1 MANRFIFNSWIISL
15 LLLFSSLLFLEIY
28 YDYKF
33 EQSSQQGFIK
43 TAAESESIMRASL
56 RANHEKIALTA
67 LYLSKNDFI
76 KQSLIKKDA
85 DLLRFD
91 SNLLKHDEFGS
102 LGKVLVHVL
111 DEKGVSFYRSW
122 SNLTGDN
129 MLEMSSSLRQFYANP
144 QITHVLSPGIYSLTL
159 NSIIPIYNQQ
169 KFIGAFQ
176 VKGLLDGLAL
186 DMQRSGI
193 DSLVLLDKRFRE
205 QMINQSE
212 SVYLDDQLIVSGTS
226 ELSQVYA
233 QYNQSSN
240 HAANSTYVLDKNSG
254 LFISTY
260 QFTDDLNQPLAK
272 VVMFRPLA
280 PIIEQNKPL
289 FSVFYSVIFGVF
301 GLFWV
306 LLTLYVYYRK
316 LRDKDDEIITMQTAV
331 KKLDFKM
338 SNLGRFWQTV
348 IDRLNDS
355 VLVVNRGQESMLMNG
370 TASRL
375 MALRKFKDRDCAKCP
390 QMFYSNKLKCPEHIE
405 QCSIRESFNL
415 KVPISVVEEIT
426 VNNDKRFYEF
436 KATPSLDSRNNVIQ
450 VVEVGHDI
458 TQFVRAKEQ
467 LEEQK
472 SRLNKMA
479 FYDSLTNLPN
489 RRLFS
494 DRLQQAMNLS
504 QRNEKGV
511 ALMFMDLDFFKQV
524 NDTHGHETGDKILI
538 ECSKRLKSSIRKI
551 DTVSRLGGDEFTI
564 IIEQFA
570 NRDAVVDIVQ
580 NILNIINKPFHVDGK
595 DFYMTTSI
603 GISVYPG
610 DGDTM
615 TDLIKNADIAMYK
628 AKEMGRNCYSFYN
641 QEMTKKA
648 VERINLEHQLR
659 VAIDQKQFEVYYQ
672 PQYNLNTTKVS
683 GFEALVR
690 WQHPT
695 EGLLLPFIYI
705 GLAEETGM
713 IVDIGEQVI
722 EQAMNTIA
730 RWHEQGLTDKRM
742 AINISAMQFTN
753 KKLLKTIEDS
763 LEKTA
768 CRPEWIELE
777 ITETAVMK
785 DITYAATVLSKLKE
799 MGVSIAIDDFGT
811 GYSSLVQLKRLPI
824 DKIKIDQSFIFHLP
838 ESTEDLEI
846 TKTIINMAHGLKVE
860 TIAEGIENHTQSNCI
875 KAFGCFHAQGFLF
888 SRPQPMSSIQKIL
901 SEELLNADSRLN

>member
-1 MANRFIFNSWIISL
+1 ML
-15 LLLFSSLLFLEIY
+15 LSSLLFLEIY
-28 YDYKF
+28 YNYKF
-33 EQSSQQGFIK
+33 EQRSEQGFEK
-43 TAAESESIMRASL
+43 AVAESESIMQASL

-76 KQSLIKKDA
+76 KQALVQKNP
-85 DLLRFD
+85 DLLKFD
-91 SNLLKHDEFGS
+91 SDLLKHDEFGS

-129 MLEMSSSLRQFYANP
+129 MLEISQDLTQFYQNP
-144 QITHVLSPGIYSLTL
+144 KITHVLSPGIYSLTL
-159 NSIIPIYNQQ
+159 KTIIPIYDNQ

-186 DMQRSGI
+186 DMKRADIQ
-193 DSLVLLDKRFRE
+193 SLILLDKRFRK

-212 SVYLDDQLIVSGTS
+212 SVYINNQLVINGEV
-226 ELSQVYA
+226 ELIRYYLQNNLQTRA
-233 QYNQSSN
+233 EN
-240 HAANSTYVLDKNSG
+240 AAYVLDNDSG
-254 LFISTY
+254 QFISIY
-260 QFTDDLNQPLAK
+260 RFVDKSNQPLAK
-272 VVMFRPLA
+272 IVMFRPLT
-280 PIIEQNKPL
+280 PILAQNMPMIG
-289 FSVFYSVIFGVF
+289 VFYGLIFGTF
-301 GLFWV
+301 GLFWM
-306 LLTLYVYYRK
+306 LLIFYVYYRK
-316 LRDKDDEIITMQTAV
+316 MRDKDDEILTMQTAV

-355 VLVVNRGQESMLMNG
+355 VLVVNRGQETMLMNG

-375 MALRKFKDRDCAKCP
+375 MELRKFKDRDCAKCSY
-390 QMFYSNKLKCPEHIE
+390 MFYSNKLKCPEHIE

-415 KVPISVVEEIT
+415 KKPISIVEEIT
-426 VNNDKRFYEF
+426 VDRDKRFYEF
-436 KATPSLDSRNNVIQ
+436 KATPSLDSRNNVVQ

-458 TQFVRAKEQ
+458 TSFVRAKKQ

-504 QRNEKGV
+504 QRNGKGV

-564 IIEQFA
+564 IIEQFE
-570 NRDAVVDIVQ
+570 NRNAVVDIVQ
-580 NILNIINKPFHVDGK
+580 NILNVISKPFHVDGK

-603 GISVYPG
+603 GISIYPG

-615 TDLIKNADIAMYK
+615 TDLIKNADIAMYQ
-628 AKEMGRNCYSFYN
+628 AKELGRNSYSFYN

-648 VERINLEHQLR
+648 IDRINLEHQLR
-659 VAIDQKQFEVYYQ
+659 VAIEQKQFEVHYQ
-672 PQYNLNTTKVS
+672 PQYHLETGEIC

-690 WQHPT
+690 WRHPV
-695 EGLLLPFIYI
+695 EGLLLPFVYI
-705 GLAEETGM
+705 ELAEETGM
-713 IVDIGEQVI
+713 IIDIGEQVI
-722 EQAMNTIA
+722 EQAMDAITK
-730 RWHEQGLTDKRM
+730 WHNSGLTNQRM

-753 KKLLKTIEDS
+753 EKLLKTIENS
-763 LEKTA
+763 LKKTQ

-785 DITYAATVLSKLKE
+785 DIIYADTVLAKLKE
-799 MGVSIAIDDFGT
+799 MGISIAIDDFGT
-811 GYSSLVQLKRLPI
+811 GYSSLVQLRRLPI
-824 DKIKIDQSFIFHLP
+824 DKIKIDQSFIYHLP

-846 TKTIINMAHGLKVE
+846 TKTIINMAHGLKVA
-860 TIAEGIENHTQSNCI
+860 TIAEGIESHQQSECI
-875 KAFGCFHAQGFLF
+875 QSFGCLHAQGFLF
-888 SRPQPMSSIQKIL
+888 SHPQPMSKIQKLL
-901 SEELLNADSRLN
+901 SEEATSADSVLN